1 MPAPKVSPR
10 TLVVAI
16 GMVLLVVVFLLAQRA
31 RTAPDA
37 AMQEACVGG
46 PLRAVEQ
53 REKALQDGYRINP
66 VYDCIDKGSFDA
78 VAEERARWEAANT
91 PEAKA
96 RAAAERAKKI
106 AQEQDAAAVQ
116 ALTPEPFPEPAPLQ
130 LRALDVNTASAKE
143 LAEITGISPATAA
156 EIVEERRKGGPF
168 SNWTDLVR
176 RVVGLGATK
185 NAVLASMGGL
195 VVDGDSLP
203 GVPPDPSMAVAPK

>member
-16 GMVLLVVVFLLAQRA
+16 GMALLVVVFILAQRA

-37 AMQEACVGG
+37 AMREACVGG

-53 REKALQDGYRINP
+53 REKALQDGYRINA

-91 PEAKA
+91 PQAKA

-106 AQEQDAAAVQ
+106 AQEQDAAAVK

-130 LRALDVNTASAKE
+130 VRVLDVNTASAKE
-143 LAEITGISPATAA
+143 LAEIAGISPLTAA
-156 EIVEERRKGGPF
+156 EIVEERRRGAF
-168 SNWTDLVR
+168 SSWTDLVN
-176 RVVGLGATK
+176 RVVGLSSAK

-195 VVDGDSLP
+195 VVEGDSLP
-203 GVPPDPSMAVAPK
+203 GVPPDPSMAAAPK